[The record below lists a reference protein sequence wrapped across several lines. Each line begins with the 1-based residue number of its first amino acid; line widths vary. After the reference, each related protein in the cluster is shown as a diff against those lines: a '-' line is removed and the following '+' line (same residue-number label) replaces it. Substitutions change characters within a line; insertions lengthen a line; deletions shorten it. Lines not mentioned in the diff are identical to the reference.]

1 MKAVPLSCLVV
12 ALALGALGACGAA
25 RSACSTASCPAST
38 VCDFDGTCRA
48 LPDPAQAATFSEADV
63 VYPLGWNNPTR
74 ALRHRPPG
82 DRLLLGGDEGAMVDL
97 VFAIPTHRRSVVE
110 AVLVLFPY
118 PNARSTSEPGTL
130 SVTRIRAAEAL
141 NPRRHT
147 PLLRIGR
154 TLAARVETPSA
165 RQAIR
170 LDVTQAAQD
179 TVGARLGLRVRMARG
194 GDDTAW
200 LLASPESLD
209 ETLRPRIELLLR

>member
-1 MKAVPLSCLVV
+1 MVGRRQIARLDLEPL
-12 ALALGALGACGAA
+12 AA
-25 RSACSTASCPAST
+25 QR
-38 VCDFDGTCRA
+38 F
-48 LPDPAQAATFSEADV
+48 Q
-63 VYPLGWNNPTR
+63 
-74 ALRHRPPG
+74 
-82 DRLLLGGDEGAMVDL
+82 LGGVQLLNQPPLVDD
-97 VFAIPTHRRSVVE
+97 PNTRRQTID
-110 AVLVLFPY
+110 FGQ
-118 PNARSTSEPGTL
+118 NMARHKD
-130 SVTRIRAAEAL
+130 
-141 NPRRHT
+141 RHT